1 LQIEGYDWF
10 GPLLASNPSHFVS
23 VFSSF
28 GHNTFPGIFNGF
40 LHPSADVQKILDE
53 YQLTLFN
60 NFYVIG
66 VQLRVVGLRLSPQ
79 AEAHVWKLMLF
90 LKSQAEASQGK
101 PVAFYV
107 CADAQAPWDRL
118 VAMFG
123 KDIIFSASIA
133 AGRVGRVTKQVP
145 FRHQLAWRESAD
157 SSRTC
162 TGHPVRGSRHASAG
176 RMR

>member
-107 CADAQAPWDRL
+107 CADTQAPWDRL

-123 KDIIFSASIA
+123 KDIIFSASIT

-145 FRHQLAWRESAD
+145 L
-157 SSRTC
+157 C
-162 TGHPVRGSRHASAG
+162 TN
-176 RMR
+176 